1 MFDTPQQEKEILI
14 RILQGDE
21 LAFEKIY
28 RLYSPRLYGKLLRL
42 LKSVP
47 QTEEILQDVFLKI
60 WEYRA
65 SIDPEKSFRA
75 FLFKIAENKA
85 YDFFR
90 KAARDKKLEAELIA
104 LSTLNYMALEEF
116 VADDEKSVLLENA
129 INKLPPQ
136 RQQVF
141 RLCKLEGKSYKEV
154 SELLGIS
161 LSTISDHIV
170 KATKSIRDHLESY
183 NSALLDFANYIM
195 VDFISQH
202 PVLKNIRLKQR
213 IFLDHS

>member
-1 MFDTPQQEKEILI
+1 LFDTSQQEKDIVL
-14 RILQGDE
+14 RMMQGDE

-28 RLYSPRLYGKLLRL
+28 RLYSPKLYGNLLRL

-47 QTEEILQDVFLKI
+47 QTEQILQDVFLKV
-60 WEYRA
+60 WEYRS
-65 SIDPEKSFRA
+65 SIDPEKSFRS

-104 LSTLNYMALEEF
+104 LSTVNYTVLEEF
-116 VADDEKSVLLENA
+116 VADDEKLILLENA
-129 INKLPPQ
+129 INNLPPQ

-141 RLCKLEGKSYKEV
+141 RLCKLEGRSYREV

-170 KATKSIRDHLESY
+170 KATKSIRDHLEIHSRT
-183 NSALLDFANYIM
+183 LLDLI
-195 VDFISQH
+195 VILWFIS
-202 PVLKNIRLKQR
+202 
-213 IFLDHS
+213 